1 MANNTYTFETF
12 LSNCT
17 ACGGNWT
24 QMFLTGIK
32 ACWPSIYDA
41 MPDWSYEFDEVCFI
55 VETLC
60 SDKDTTFCGVHV
72 NKHLSVLAPT
82 HFIEVK
88 DGQFIFTL
96 LDEAPAMSYDAWY
109 IQECCVDPVTIK
121 EYEAQMQREQ
131 NIKDCSSIVWNLCH
145 AWHEGNGTGLYLD
158 NSKVYEWLLDQDD
171 FVNEAQAAKTR
182 DELNDIVEQ
191 WFDDEVL
198 EQPSSLFIMNW

>member
-1 MANNTYTFETF
+1 MTNYTFDSF

-24 QMFLTGIK
+24 QMFLMGIK
-32 ACWPSIYDA
+32 ACWPTTYDA
-41 MPDWSYEFDEVCFI
+41 MPDWNFEFDEVCFI
-55 VETLC
+55 VDTLC

-72 NKHLSVLAPT
+72 DKHLSMRAPT
-82 HFIEVK
+82 HLIEVK

-96 LDEAPAMSYDAWY
+96 LDKAPAMSCDDWY
-109 IQECCVDPVTIK
+109 VQECGVDQATIEAFK
-121 EYEAQMQREQ
+121 AQMRREQ
-131 NIKDCSSIVWNLCH
+131 NIRDCSSVVWNVCH

-158 NSKVYEWLLDQDD
+158 NSKVYDWLLDQDD

-182 DELNDIVEQ
+182 DELNDIVER
-191 WFDDEVL
+191 WFDEEVL